1 MRGKATAVVQRANN
15 AKQKP
20 NPFPNVIRIQPRGVE
35 MTSHKNSKI
44 EIGYS
49 FPYNK
54 VYKKFAV
61 NIQAQKRPTSIRP
74 SIKIAGIAGDF
85 MTLKTVAHEVS
96 RPFSNLRLTSYRNSA
111 TKGPSKAKPVSIGNN
126 NCIVFWSEAQKYK
139 TKPIKG

>member
-1 MRGKATAVVQRANN
+1 M
-15 AKQKP
+15 
-20 NPFPNVIRIQPRGVE
+20 IRIQPRGVE

-74 SIKIAGIAGDF
+74 RIKIAGIAGDF

-126 NCIVFWSEAQKYK
+126 NCIVFWSQAKNI
-139 TKPIKG
+139 KPCP